1 MQILIIAHTVA
12 YMLKVMKNGIP
23 ITVNKAAFA
32 AIRHGNYDQFGAL
45 LPVEPE
51 FMIVYNAGE
60 VKSNPS
66 EINQKDDGDFVGLMK
81 SGNGMKKFYHECLAA
96 YGKIDDPDISDEV
109 YRDVVLFEIGLR
121 MHANNVDLQTTGRD
135 LEKVI
140 DALALYHNLSDQDR
154 EHFHKGRRFLNMI
167 KHNKGQFSSYEE
179 GIREF
184 SIARTIQRNQQ
195 FTVF

>member
-32 AIRHGNYDQFGAL
+32 AIRHGNYDQFGTL

-60 VKSNPS
+60 VKTNPT

-81 SGNGMKKFYHECLAA
+81 SGNGMKKFYQECLTE
-96 YGKIDDPDISDEV
+96 YGEIDDPDISDEV

-121 MHANNVDLQTTGRD
+121 MHANNADLQTTGRD
-135 LEKVI
+135 FEKVI
-140 DALALYHNLSDQDR
+140 DALADHFKLSDQDR
-154 EHFHKGRRFLNMI
+154 KHFHEGRRFLNMI
-167 KHNKGQFSSYEE
+167 KHNKGQFPNYHE
-179 GIREF
+179 GMRAF
-184 SIARTIQRNQQ
+184 SIAKEIQHNHG
-195 FTVF
+195 FKVF